1 MVKLTSRLNTIPSF
15 SRLLDKIEKA
25 YKQDNEGDYQVY
37 ALAFFDRL
45 FNQYQI
51 DAVDVSEADVYAFPY
66 NDDRIECV
74 FNDTETGLLKLRTE
88 TDNVVID
95 IDEVCPVILFDL
107 CKYLSDTDII
117 KIGVTR

>member
-51 DAVDVSEADVYAFPY
+51 DAVDVSEADVYAFP
-66 NDDRIECV
+66 
-74 FNDTETGLLKLRTE
+74 TMMTGL
-88 TDNVVID
+88 NV
-95 IDEVCPVILFDL
+95 
-107 CKYLSDTDII
+107 YST
-117 KIGVTR
+117 TRKQDFSNCARKPTTW